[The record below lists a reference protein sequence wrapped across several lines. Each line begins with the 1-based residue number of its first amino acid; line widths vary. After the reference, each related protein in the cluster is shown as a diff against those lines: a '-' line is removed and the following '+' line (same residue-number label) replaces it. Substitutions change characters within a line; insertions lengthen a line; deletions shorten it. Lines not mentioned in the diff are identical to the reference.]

1 MASLGPLARIVLVS
15 LRGHGVIAIT
25 FGATR
30 QTRQPRVSVAFRA
43 ADFYGSPGP
52 SSPLTLFTRLH
63 SRRLLSSSPARSLSL
78 FSTRPTPGLLPPDAR
93 IAALYMH
100 RPTEGTSPYNPDQ
113 CDGNQDRALAPVRHP
128 SVDFS
133 FRLLY
138 AWAAVDP
145 VAHRPPK
152 SVRGGSQRER
162 RASEHRAFRVVR
174 SGPCEFGSRDTTR
187 LSLPLSH
194 TNSPAYP
201 PPPPERPGPP
211 TRTPQTFKHHTLS
224 RRPPPRRGNHP
235 LRQHDDSRCP
245 ARRSPREGTPPQRPT
260 QQSPNQPRDVC
271 LRVRVHACARRLSR
285 VPLVS
290 VVLPKQTRA
299 RRKDRYGR
307 NHSSVGFEIPR
318 TDSYPATRTGSGLAK
333 RPGPPPRSR
342 AYTMSSQRTV

>member
-30 QTRQPRVSVAFRA
+30 QTRPPRVSVAFRA

-52 SSPLTLFTRLH
+52 SSPLTLHTRLH

-138 AWAAVDP
+138 AQAAVDP

-152 SVRGGSQRER
+152 SVRGGSQRE
-162 RASEHRAFRVVR
+162 
-174 SGPCEFGSRDTTR
+174 TR
-187 LSLPLSH
+187 LR
-194 TNSPAYP
+194 A
-201 PPPPERPGPP
+201 
-211 TRTPQTFKHHTLS
+211 
-224 RRPPPRRGNHP
+224 PRF
-235 LRQHDDSRCP
+235 SSS
-245 ARRSPREGTPPQRPT
+245 AI
-260 QQSPNQPRDVC
+260 
-271 LRVRVHACARRLSR
+271 
-285 VPLVS
+285 
-290 VVLPKQTRA
+290 RA
-299 RRKDRYGR
+299 
-307 NHSSVGFEIPR
+307 
-318 TDSYPATRTGSGLAK
+318 L
-333 RPGPPPRSR
+333 
-342 AYTMSSQRTV
+342 

>member
-1 MASLGPLARIVLVS
+1 MWRHPTDSP
-15 LRGHGVIAIT
+15 T
-25 FGATR
+25 
-30 QTRQPRVSVAFRA
+30 PCVSVAFRA

-52 SSPLTLFTRLH
+52 SSPLTLRTRLH

-174 SGPCEFGSRDTTR
+174 SGLCEFGSRDTTR

-224 RRPPPRRGNHP
+224 RRPPPPTRRPSHSASTTTVAAP
-235 LRQHDDSRCP
+235 LEGPPVKGPHHRGRPSK
-245 ARRSPREGTPPQRPT
+245 ALINREMC
-260 QQSPNQPRDVC
+260 V
-271 LRVRVHACARRLSR
+271 RVRVHACEASLSR
-285 VPLVS
+285 
-290 VVLPKQTRA
+290 
-299 RRKDRYGR
+299 
-307 NHSSVGFEIPR
+307 
-318 TDSYPATRTGSGLAK
+318 
-333 RPGPPPRSR
+333 PPRVR
-342 AYTMSSQRTV
+342 CVTQANAR

>member
-1 MASLGPLARIVLVS
+1 MRVSPHGGIAPFPRNASRSPRL
-15 LRGHGVIAIT
+15 LRAFPSKNMRYFPRRLCVGSA
-25 FGATR
+25 
-30 QTRQPRVSVAFRA
+30 QPRGRVLSPLNGTPTDYDFPFRAVSFVRPGVLGVPRPTRTHRSRIASRPRRHRHHLWRHPTDSPTPCVSVAFRA

-152 SVRGGSQRER
+152 SVRGGSQRE
-162 RASEHRAFRVVR
+162 
-174 SGPCEFGSRDTTR
+174 TR
-187 LSLPLSH
+187 LR
-194 TNSPAYP
+194 A
-201 PPPPERPGPP
+201 
-211 TRTPQTFKHHTLS
+211 
-224 RRPPPRRGNHP
+224 PRF
-235 LRQHDDSRCP
+235 SSS
-245 ARRSPREGTPPQRPT
+245 AI
-260 QQSPNQPRDVC
+260 
-271 LRVRVHACARRLSR
+271 
-285 VPLVS
+285 
-290 VVLPKQTRA
+290 RA
-299 RRKDRYGR
+299 
-307 NHSSVGFEIPR
+307 
-318 TDSYPATRTGSGLAK
+318 L
-333 RPGPPPRSR
+333 
-342 AYTMSSQRTV
+342 